1 MTLTEAEL
9 AEWDA
14 YFAVQ
19 PFGEDINHMM
29 LSRIMSMI
37 SNKPPSTHMPK
48 VAEEIDPD
56 MSAAEAFLREEIRLG
71 NC

>member
-1 MTLTEAEL
+1 LTEPEL

-14 YFAVQ
+14 YFSVQ

-29 LSRIMSMI
+29 LSRIMAMI
-37 SNKPPSTHMPK
+37 SSKPPSSHMPK

-56 MSAAEAFLREEIRLG
+56 LSSAEAFLREEIRLG